1 MIHEKVWDYKKRQ
14 PTEEYK
20 NLSDLSRWYANNCIF
35 TGEKMRFE
43 YGKKPLYFI
52 AEGDKT
58 LVPFRHF
65 LMEFLKYRK
74 KSKQKVGDLEFFFNP
89 RDFPVL
95 RENHLEPY
103 DQIFPNQEIERE
115 FRHKTYTPILSQSGK
130 NGYHDIAVPNEDDM
144 MRINEDK
151 IYHEVCQNNYQD
163 AEQYETDWSQKKAV
177 CVFRGSCTG
186 CGITR
191 ETNMRLHAAL
201 LSQEFAKDK
210 SFQNEEGQDVLDC
223 KLTGLNKKPKMSQG
237 DLGEISDKYKSLIN
251 KKKNFMNRIEQ
262 SKHKF
267 ILNIDGHVKAF
278 RLGNEF
284 RFGSVILL
292 VDSPYTLWFQ
302 KYMKA
307 MDTSNSS
314 ASTKDVTHISV
325 KFDLSDLK
333 DQLQW
338 CLDNDTKCQEI
349 AQNSLKFYD
358 TYLTKQK
365 TFEYFGSLMDDL
377 SQLRKLP
384 KIKKNKQNM
393 KVVVAYRESGNSYR
407 GKQLK
412 VFIQQM
418 TTIFDPMTNLKIYI
432 IEQESERDD
441 YDDLPKYLKQPGTE
455 MAKFNLGRLKNI
467 GYHIASQDSQ
477 DAQEDSKKSY
487 YVLSDVDLLPSEGLI
502 PSYLQYPKNP
512 IHLGYLG
519 TRYEEQDKSK
529 KDHTFFG
536 GVASF
541 SKEDFEK
548 ANGYPN
554 SFWGWGGEDEC
565 LNRRLK
571 DVKIKV
577 EPTDAPV
584 IDLEELTIKEKMSTL
599 KEQKAKSD
607 QYYEQREIDKKTWQ
621 NNGLSNL
628 EGSYEVLSSEDYKDY
643 ENVKH
648 IVVKLNIMEE
658 DKKEYRQ

>member
-1 MIHEKVWDYKKRQ
+1 
-14 PTEEYK
+14 
-20 NLSDLSRWYANNCIF
+20 
-35 TGEKMRFE
+35 
-43 YGKKPLYFI
+43 
-52 AEGDKT
+52 
-58 LVPFRHF
+58 
-65 LMEFLKYRK
+65 
-74 KSKQKVGDLEFFFNP
+74 
-89 RDFPVL
+89 
-95 RENHLEPY
+95 
-103 DQIFPNQEIERE
+103 
-115 FRHKTYTPILSQSGK
+115 
-130 NGYHDIAVPNEDDM
+130 
-144 MRINEDK
+144 
-151 IYHEVCQNNYQD
+151 
-163 AEQYETDWSQKKAV
+163 
-177 CVFRGSCTG
+177 
-186 CGITR
+186 
-191 ETNMRLHAAL
+191 
-201 LSQEFAKDK
+201 
-210 SFQNEEGQDVLDC
+210 
-223 KLTGLNKKPKMSQG
+223 
-237 DLGEISDKYKSLIN
+237 
-251 KKKNFMNRIEQ
+251 MNRIEQ

-384 KIKKNKQNM
+384 KIKTNKQNM

-418 TTIFDPMTNLKIYI
+418 TTIFDPMTNLQIYI

-441 YDDLPKYLKQPGTE
+441 YDDLPKYLKQPGTQ

-467 GYHIASQDSQ
+467 GYHIASQESQ
-477 DAQEDSKKSY
+477 EASEDPKKSY

-607 QYYEQREIDKKTWQ
+607 QYYEQRDADKKTWQ

-643 ENVKH
+643 DNVKH